1 MLRPWQVTLS
11 ERIDPDRGMPMYMQ
25 IIHALIRD
33 IETGRLPSGT
43 YLPSSRELAAALGVN
58 RKTVVLAYEDLI
70 AQGWLATAGTRGTMV
85 SSALPSAGGEVSE
98 WGEEPAEVST
108 APAAVPESRRAQIHY
123 RVATPP
129 ERPLAL
135 PGGKG
140 IKLDE
145 GAPDGRLFP
154 AEQLARAY
162 RTAIARASRANRLQ
176 YRDPRGSEALR
187 EQVAEMLR
195 SQRGLAV
202 SPANVCITRG
212 SQNGLF
218 LALQVLIEPG
228 EAVIVEELTYEPAVA
243 AIRALG
249 GKVIPVG
256 LDEEG
261 IDVDEVE
268 ATCRRHAVRAI
279 FLTPHHQFPTTVA
292 MRPERRLRLLEVARQ
307 FGVAIIED
315 DYDHEFHFQ
324 SQPLLPMAGYAPGQ
338 VIYLGSMSKLL
349 LPALRIGYL
358 VAPEPVIDAVAHG
371 VSLTDG
377 MGNTLT
383 ENAAADL
390 IRDGEV
396 RRHAR
401 KAWRTYAD
409 RRETFA
415 GLLATHLGERC
426 SFAVPDGGLAFW
438 VRFAGD
444 LDLIEERARAQ
455 GLRFASHRS
464 FMARDSAPRGLRL
477 GFASLNE
484 AEAERAIAAL
494 AAATR

>member
-11 ERIDPDRGMPMYMQ
+11 ERIDPERGTPIYMQ

-33 IETGRLPSGT
+33 IETGRLTSGT
-43 YLPSSRELAAALGVN
+43 FLPSSRELAGALGVN

-70 AQGWLATAGTRGTMV
+70 AQGWLSTEGTRGTMV
-85 SSALPSAGGEVSE
+85 SRSLPSSPSGEPSVEAGARFDQALYRF
-98 WGEEPAEVST
+98 AE
-108 APAAVPESRRAQIHY
+108 APD
-123 RVATPP
+123 
-129 ERPLAL
+129 RPLAL

-154 AEQLARAY
+154 ADQLARAY
-162 RTAIARASRANRLQ
+162 RSAISRASRSNRLQ
-176 YRDPRGSEALR
+176 YRDPRGSEGLR

-195 SQRGLAV
+195 TQRGLPV
-202 SPANVCITRG
+202 SMENICITRG

-228 EAVIVEELTYEPAVA
+228 DTVIVEELTYEPAVA

-261 IDVDEVE
+261 INVAEVE
-268 ATCRRHAVRAI
+268 ECCRRHAVRAI

-292 MRPERRLRLLEVARQ
+292 LRPERRLQLLDLARQ

-324 SQPLLPMAGYAPGQ
+324 SQPLLPMAGYAPAQ

-349 LPALRIGYL
+349 LPALRIGYMA
-358 VAPEPVIDAVAHG
+358 APEKVIDAIAHR

-377 MGNTLT
+377 MGNTVT
-383 ENAAADL
+383 EDAAAEL
-390 IRDGEV
+390 IRSGEV

-401 KAWRTYAD
+401 KAWRVYSE
-409 RRETFA
+409 RRESFA
-415 GLLATHLGERC
+415 RLLHEHLGEHC

-438 VRFAGD
+438 LRFSGD
-444 LDLIEERARAQ
+444 LDLIEARAREQ

-464 FMARDSAPRGLRL
+464 FMARDTAAKGMRL

-494 AAATR
+494 AVATRAD